1 MLSLKT
7 SYNGGNNSDDHENIQ
22 NSSWLYNLELPH
34 HLNQNLDE
42 SLADLPAEDA
52 GVLLLVLVYLVF
64 NLGGDFS
71 KIFYIYSKN
80 GIMEYY

>member
-1 MLSLKT
+1 MVVLMVMTKKIFRIYHDFTTL
-7 SYNGGNNSDDHENIQ
+7 H
-22 NSSWLYNLELPH
+22 LPH

-42 SLADLPAEDA
+42 SLSYLPAEDA

-80 GIMEYY
+80 AIMEYY